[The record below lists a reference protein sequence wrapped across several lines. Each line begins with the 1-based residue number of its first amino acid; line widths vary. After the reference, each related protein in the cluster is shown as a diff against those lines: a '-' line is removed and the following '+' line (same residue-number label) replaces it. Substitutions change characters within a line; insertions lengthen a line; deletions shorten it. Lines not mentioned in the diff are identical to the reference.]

1 MKKWK
6 IGAALVLTV
15 VALVGSTTA
24 YATGHAGG
32 HHGWYAR
39 ATSATTLSW
48 AGNCWGDSD
57 GDGLADTWNASCIDD
72 DGDGICDLCGRMG
85 YGYVDT
91 DGNGICDNYETG
103 RAGGGHHSGRHCR
116 W

>member
-1 MKKWK
+1 MKKRK

-24 YATGHAGG
+24 YAAGYGDG
-32 HHGWYAR
+32 HHRWYAR
-39 ATSATTLSW
+39 ATSATPLSW

-72 DGDGICDLCGRMG
+72 DSDGICDLCGRMG

-91 DGNGICDNYETG
+91 DGNGICDSYETG